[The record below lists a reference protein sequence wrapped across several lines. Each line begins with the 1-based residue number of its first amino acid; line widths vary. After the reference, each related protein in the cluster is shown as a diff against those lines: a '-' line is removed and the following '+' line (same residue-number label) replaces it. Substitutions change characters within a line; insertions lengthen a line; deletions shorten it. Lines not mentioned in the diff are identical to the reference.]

1 MAPAPSTGA
10 GQPVWVT
17 TAMTGPATKPSAAT
31 RATSATN
38 NQNRVKGLKGT
49 KQQTSL
55 SNADIGLRHQ
65 GSSGGNR
72 DATSPTKAA
81 EPIAKVQNLF
91 GDLRSN
97 NSNEVC
103 GGPTG
108 TTRTAGTADTT
119 HKTDSA
125 NNSNSGQPGLN
136 LMHMKPPRN
145 LAVIPSQKQHL
156 GASIAARPGSSNRGS
171 QSAAFRFYH
180 KTSEQSRKHAGSAA
194 GAAADDYADSHEKA
208 SRAPEDKRSSVVASL
223 SLDYHPT
230 SNRLQSEHRA
240 TCKTEDSR
248 TRSQEAVPLHS
259 QAVGKGILENYK
271 VGAPVGQGAY
281 AVVHVCIHKPTK

>member
-1 MAPAPSTGA
+1 M
-10 GQPVWVT
+10 
-17 TAMTGPATKPSAAT
+17 
-31 RATSATN
+31 
-38 NQNRVKGLKGT
+38 
-49 KQQTSL
+49 
-55 SNADIGLRHQ
+55 
-65 GSSGGNR
+65 
-72 DATSPTKAA
+72 KAH
-81 EPIAKVQNLF
+81 EPIVKVQNLF

-145 LAVIPSQKQHL
+145 LAVITSQKQNP
-156 GASIAARPGSSNRGS
+156 GASLAARPGSSNRGS

-180 KTSEQSRKHAGSAA
+180 KASEQSRKHAGSAA
-194 GAAADDYADSHEKA
+194 GAAADDYADSQEKA
-208 SRAPEDKRSSVVASL
+208 GRTQDAKRSSVVASL
-223 SLDYHPT
+223 SLDYNPT
-230 SNRLQSEHRA
+230 SNRLQSEHA
-240 TCKTEDSR
+240 PCKTENSR
-248 TRSQEAVPLHS
+248 TRSQEAAPLHS

-281 AVVHVCIHKPTK
+281 AVVHACIHKPTK